1 MKIIVFA
8 ATSPKR
14 NNVLLA
20 IGRSAKRHGLDCEI
34 VHSFGYQ
41 ACDVA
46 VVWGLPKSKTV
57 SRKLSKMKAGCRQE
71 IFGHHQGQF
80 IVLEAPV
87 LGRRVSA
94 RFKRSWLARTLLPS
108 RAPWTRLFLPK
119 SAYRADPFSHYR
131 VGLGGFPDEQGLA
144 LAQFCEGRWCPLA
157 KRLGMPEVQPYRTAG
172 RHIVVV
178 GQVPGDTSL
187 RGENINDWLLDTCA
201 RLRRLSNRPIVA
213 RLHPLARSH
222 EVAGMH
228 DRLEELS
235 VEIDDPSRPF
245 SQTLNDA
252 WSVVT
257 YSSGAAVDAL
267 IAGVPA
273 IAMGRAS
280 FAWEVTDHHL
290 EKAVDPTLYDR
301 RPWLERL
308 AAAHWCIDEIAR
320 GEVWQ
325 PLLGALSAGRG
336 GACSRLAE
344 SKLDLPSPDPYLVG

>member
-8 ATSPKR
+8 ATSAKR

-20 IGRSAKRHGLDCEI
+20 IGRSAKRHGLNCEI
-34 VHSFGYQ
+34 VYSFRYQ

-57 SRKLSKMKAGCRQE
+57 NRELSKKKAECRQE
-71 IFGHHQGQF
+71 IFGNHQGQF

-87 LGRRVSA
+87 LGRRVSP
-94 RFKRSWLARTLLPS
+94 RFKRSRLAKTLLPS
-108 RAPWTRLFLPK
+108 RAPWTRLFLPE
-119 SAYRADPFSHYR
+119 SSYRPDPFSHYR
-131 VGLGGFPDEQGLA
+131 VGLGGFPDQGGLA
-144 LAQFCEGRWCPLA
+144 LAQFCDGRWDLLA
-157 KRLGMPEVQPYRTAG
+157 KRLAMPDVLPYRTAG

-187 RGENINDWLLDTCA
+187 RGEDINDWLLNTCA
-201 RLRRLSNRPIVA
+201 KLRRLSNRPIVA
-213 RLHPLARSH
+213 RLHPLVRSH

-245 SQTLNDA
+245 SQTLRDA

-280 FAWEVTDHHL
+280 FAWEVTDHDL
-290 EKAVDPTLYDR
+290 ENAVDPKLFDR
-301 RPWLERL
+301 RQWLGKL

-320 GEVWQ
+320 GEIWQ
-325 PLLGALSAGRG
+325 PLLGALSAGS
-336 GACSRLAE
+336 GAESSHLAE
-344 SKLDLPSPDPYLVG
+344 SKLELP

>member
-8 ATSPKR
+8 ATSDRR
-14 NNVLLA
+14 NTVLLA
-20 IGRSAKRHGLDCEI
+20 IGRSARRHGLDCEI
-34 VHSFGYQ
+34 VHSFEYQ
-41 ACDVA
+41 PCDVA
-46 VVWGLPKSKTV
+46 VVWGLPKSKAV
-57 SRKLSKMKAGCRQE
+57 NRKLSKMKAGCRQD

-108 RAPWTRLFLPK
+108 RAPWTPLFLPE
-119 SAYRADPFSHYR
+119 SAYRADPFNHYR
-131 VGLGGFPDEQGLA
+131 VGLGGFPDEGGLA
-144 LAQFCEGRWCPLA
+144 LAPFCEGRLRLLA
-157 KRLGMPEVQPYRTAG
+157 KRLDMPEVQPYRTAG

-178 GQVPGDTSL
+178 GQVPGDSSL
-187 RGENINDWLLDTCA
+187 RGEDINDWLLDTCA
-201 RLRRLSNRPIVA
+201 KLRRLCTRPIVA

-222 EVAGMH
+222 EVVGMH
-228 DRLEELS
+228 ERLEELS

-245 SQTLNDA
+245 SRTLKDA

-325 PLLGALSAGRG
+325 PLLGALSAGRAA
-336 GACSRLAE
+336 ACSNPAK
-344 SKLDLPSPDPYLVG
+344 SKLDLTSPDPYLVG

>member
-1 MKIIVFA
+1 M
-8 ATSPKR
+8 
-14 NNVLLA
+14 
-20 IGRSAKRHGLDCEI
+20 
-34 VHSFGYQ
+34 
-41 ACDVA
+41 
-46 VVWGLPKSKTV
+46 
-57 SRKLSKMKAGCRQE
+57 
-71 IFGHHQGQF
+71 
-80 IVLEAPV
+80 
-87 LGRRVSA
+87 
-94 RFKRSWLARTLLPS
+94 
-108 RAPWTRLFLPK
+108 
-119 SAYRADPFSHYR
+119 
-131 VGLGGFPDEQGLA
+131 
-144 LAQFCEGRWCPLA
+144 A

-178 GQVPGDTSL
+178 GQVPGDSSL

-222 EVAGMH
+222 EVVGMH

-245 SQTLNDA
+245 SRTLNDA

-325 PLLGALSAGRG
+325 PLLGALSAGRAAGVQPSQPRANWIFHHQTRISLASRRPEREQGPRSARLLTWARRGSVTG
-336 GACSRLAE
+336 GT
-344 SKLDLPSPDPYLVG
+344 LVEADAGDRS